1 MYKTAQPACPA
12 LLLACLAFA
21 AQGASIKGTVTDPT
35 GAPVPGAQVSLVDRL
50 GVEAQTISA
59 ANGAFDLGSHSKL
72 PADAR
77 LVIAAPGFATAELPA
92 GEWAQPAMV
101 RLRLAPVV
109 DSVRVVGS
117 AIDAAAS
124 EQGGTVSL
132 VSNEEIRRWNESYAA
147 DLLRYLP
154 GFQISQSGAAGGAA
168 SLFLRGGNSNF
179 SLVEIDGVPVNW
191 FGGYFDFAHLPAE
204 ALDHVEAIGGPQS
217 AVYGSYANSGAIDYV
232 TRRPEAT
239 ASLDVLAEGGSY
251 SERRF
256 GITGSGTLAG
266 WGVVASAGRSDDAG
280 PVANGDY
287 HNEYLLLNVGRRF
300 GRQSLRLNGLF
311 DWNDTGEPGPYGS
324 DPLHDAGGIDL
335 ISRGRNN
342 SGSYGGRYEIDLS
355 NRVRQEMTGSFFL
368 ENMGYS
374 SPYGFSFDKEMRAQ
388 GEARTIFSVSR
399 NDTLAVGFSRAHEE
413 DRNTY
418 FTDANYSLFPML
430 REETAVYAENR
441 LALGGRLFLN
451 AGVRGEWIQTAA
463 IPSDGYSHPPFAAAT
478 VTRANPKLAGAY
490 IARKADRADRK
501 AFGSTRLHGSWG
513 TGMRPP
519 TGFELAYTTN
529 PRLMPERTRS
539 LDAGVE
545 QQLLGGKLSLGATY
559 FYNRYY
565 DLIVGLGGTLAALGH
580 YTTANLANSRAQGAE
595 FSARL
600 RPERW
605 LFVTGSYTRLSTR
618 ILSLDGSA
626 AAAPNGY
633 TVGQPLTRRAANS
646 GSLVATVARG
656 RASLD
661 LTGYFRGRALFEEP
675 SLGAAGG
682 LFWDRGYA
690 NVGVHLN
697 YALGRGV
704 TAYGNLRNALDR
716 KYEEVFGYPSPRLN
730 FVAGLKWSLGRGK

>member
-1 MYKTAQPACPA
+1 MRKSGLPACSTVI
-12 LLLACLAFA
+12 LACLAFA
-21 AQGASIKGTVTDPT
+21 AHGASIKGTVTDPS
-35 GAPVPGAQVSLVDRL
+35 GAPVSGAQVFLVDRL
-50 GVEAQTISA
+50 GVEAQTVSA
-59 ANGAFDLGSHSKL
+59 ANGAFELKRPEGG
-72 PADAR
+72 PAGAR
-77 LVIAAPGFATAELPA
+77 LVIAAPGFRTAELPA
-92 GEWAQPAMV
+92 DTAAQPAAV
-101 RLRLAPVV
+101 KLDLAPVV

-124 EQGGTVSL
+124 EQGGTVNL
-132 VSNEEIRRWNESYAA
+132 ISNEDIRRRNESYAA

-154 GFQISQSGAAGGAA
+154 GFQISQSGAPGGAA

-179 SLVEIDGVPVNW
+179 NLVEIDGVPVNW

-204 ALDHVEAIGGPQS
+204 ALDHVEAISGPQS

-232 TRRPEAT
+232 TRQAGGPG
-239 ASLDVLAEGGSY
+239 SLDVLAEGGSNY
-251 SERRF
+251 ERRF
-256 GITGSGTLAG
+256 GITATGTPGG

-287 HNEYLLLNVGRRF
+287 HNEYLLLNVGRRR

-311 DWNDTGEPGPYGS
+311 DWNEVGEPGPYGS
-324 DPLHDAGGIDL
+324 DPRHDSGGIDL
-335 ISRGRNN
+335 ISRGRNY
-342 SGSYGGRYEIDLS
+342 SGSYSGRYEIDLS
-355 NRVRQEMTGSFFL
+355 NRVREELTGSFFL

-388 GEARTIFSVSR
+388 GEARTIVSVSR

-418 FTDANYSLFPML
+418 FTNARSELFPMP
-430 REETAVYAENR
+430 RDETAVYVENR
-441 LALGGRLFLN
+441 WALGRRLFLN
-451 AGVRGEWIQTAA
+451 AGVRGEWIRTAA
-463 IPSDGYSHPPFAAAT
+463 IPADGYSHPLFPAT
-478 VTRANPKLAGAY
+478 TVARANPKLAGAY
-490 IARKADRADRK
+490 VARQEAHRA
-501 AFGSTRLHGSWG
+501 ALGSTRLHGSWG

-529 PRLMPERTRS
+529 PQLKPERTRS
-539 LDAGVE
+539 LDGGVE
-545 QQLLGGKLSLGATY
+545 QQLLGGKLSLDATY

-565 DLIVGLGGTLAALGH
+565 DLIVGLGGQLAALGH
-580 YTTANLANSRAQGAE
+580 YTTGNLANSRAQGGE

-605 LFVTGSYTRLSTR
+605 LFLTGSYTLLRTR

-626 AAAPNGY
+626 GAAPRGFQ
-633 TVGQPLTRRAANS
+633 VGQPLTRRAENS
-646 GSLVATVARG
+646 GSLVATVTRG

-675 SLGAAGG
+675 TLGATGG
-682 LFWDRGYA
+682 LFWDKGYA
-690 NVGVHLN
+690 NVGVHMN
-697 YALGRGV
+697 YALGHGV